1 MSQDLHNKIRLS
13 PAEGFSILASINIE
27 KGAGYEPGIAIS
39 AGALSV
45 NCQMSIVSVSHTCTE
60 DYYIYRAMW
69 LLQKRLCHEIREHMY
84 TVTVGTIYL
93 LWPFPGVRRTKQ
105 EMFRLEFR
113 ARATVAA
120 SHQLSG
126 TGDIGGRG
134 GVGRSSFPLINSLP
148 VAVRVAVCAFTILLS
163 LCDSVCRS
171 AARCRVLCS
180 YGIQRRISVI
190 GSNI

>member
-1 MSQDLHNKIRLS
+1 M
-13 PAEGFSILASINIE
+13 NIC
-27 KGAGYEPGIAIS
+27 I
-39 AGALSV
+39 
-45 NCQMSIVSVSHTCTE
+45 
-60 DYYIYRAMW
+60 
-69 LLQKRLCHEIREHMY
+69 
-84 TVTVGTIYL
+84 TVGTIYL
-93 LWPFPGVRRTKQ
+93 LWPFPGVRRTKL

-120 SHQLSG
+120 SQLSG